1 MKKILG
7 SSLLFSNEL
16 PSLTNL
22 HLTLFMG
29 KDVSAVTSEESHFW
43 TWGGNH
49 FEKLGYSTYPNAFS
63 KYPQLTSCEV
73 NFSKGEYVTHISFGF
88 DHVGFLTNTGD
99 LLLTGKNEYGQLG
112 MNKEHDFFVF
122 LKEKFNFS
130 KHEKIIAIHMNDYR
144 SLALTNQNNLYFWG
158 LNDSSKLNN
167 SSCEYGLLYTP
178 TNRSLKPTLIN
189 EILHLK
195 KDEKISHFQLN
206 HSKKSPLIMV
216 INHQQVYEV
225 NYQKK
230 KDISKAFRSSKPLR
244 IKKLLS
250 QEGMNLI
257 LTNNNELFIWGS
269 RILGENYEIL
279 SPLAIHEKINLTND
293 KILDVVMNQQ
303 FIFILTDNSCTLC
316 VSIENKLFKVVPL
329 LFKKLLVNQETI
341 KGIGCNDN
349 YFGMITSL
357 NRVLTWTNEQVISY
371 EKNEFVPTEHIF
383 PFID

>member
-1 MKKILG
+1 
-7 SSLLFSNEL
+7 
-16 PSLTNL
+16 
-22 HLTLFMG
+22 
-29 KDVSAVTSEESHFW
+29 
-43 TWGGNH
+43 
-49 FEKLGYSTYPNAFS
+49 
-63 KYPQLTSCEV
+63 
-73 NFSKGEYVTHISFGF
+73 
-88 DHVGFLTNTGD
+88 
-99 LLLTGKNEYGQLG
+99 
-112 MNKEHDFFVF
+112 
-122 LKEKFNFS
+122 
-130 KHEKIIAIHMNDYR
+130 
-144 SLALTNQNNLYFWG
+144 
-158 LNDSSKLNN
+158 
-167 SSCEYGLLYTP
+167 
-178 TNRSLKPTLIN
+178 
-189 EILHLK
+189 
-195 KDEKISHFQLN
+195 
-206 HSKKSPLIMV
+206 MV

-225 NYQKK
+225 NYKKK

-279 SPLAIHEKINLTND
+279 SPLAIHEKINLAND
-293 KILDVVMNQQ
+293 KILDVVMNQE
-303 FIFILTDNSCTLC
+303 FIFILTNNSYTLC

-371 EKNEFVPTEHIF
+371 EKNDFVPTEHIF